1 MVEDI
6 IKSYSDLSFHKK
18 IGELI
23 KKHSENTSDI
33 REAVKG
39 AIDWG
44 NVHSILDL
52 GCGYGWFEETLDG
65 EFDLMIGIDYLDAN
79 EAEFLKIAGS
89 IAKKAIFKKM
99 HLPSPIEAQPDS
111 FDLIVSAY
119 SLYFFPETISE
130 VKRVLHAKGTF
141 LIITHSESMLEEG
154 ERFFH
159 FKNLRK
165 VIENFSAENGEGILR
180 QYFKN
185 ITSID
190 YLNTLVFTKDDSED
204 LVKYIDF
211 KREFISKDAD
221 PRLVSE
227 KMLLEL
233 RTKRAL
239 RFNKNDRIFVV
250 RK

>member
-65 EFDLMIGIDYLDAN
+65 EFDLMIGIDYLDIN

-99 HLPSPIEAQPDS
+99 RLPSPIGAQPDS

-119 SLYFFPETISE
+119 SLYFFPETY
-130 VKRVLHAKGTF
+130 R
-141 LIITHSESMLEEG
+141 
-154 ERFFH
+154 R
-159 FKNLRK
+159 
-165 VIENFSAENGEGILR
+165 
-180 QYFKN
+180 
-185 ITSID
+185 
-190 YLNTLVFTKDDSED
+190 
-204 LVKYIDF
+204 
-211 KREFISKDAD
+211 
-221 PRLVSE
+221 
-227 KMLLEL
+227 
-233 RTKRAL
+233 
-239 RFNKNDRIFVV
+239 
-250 RK
+250 